1 MENIY
6 YEVKVLKKKARFAE
20 ENKDFKDITE
30 TLLEDVN
37 DLNEKIKHTIPWHL
51 EDKIYELKDIT
62 LKTRKSQPTYYN
74 VISYRYENCQNTTS
88 T

>member
-6 YEVKVLKKKARFAE
+6 YEVKVLKKEKARFAE

-37 DLNEKIKHTIPWHL
+37 DLNEKKKKKRFL
-51 EDKIYELKDIT
+51 DIQ
-62 LKTRKSQPTYYN
+62 KTKMMN
-74 VISYRYENCQNTTS
+74 
-88 T
+88 

>member
-6 YEVKVLKKKARFAE
+6 YEVKVLKEKARFAE

-37 DLNEKIKHTIPWHL
+37 DLNEKKKKKRFL
-51 EDKIYELKDIT
+51 DIQ
-62 LKTRKSQPTYYN
+62 KTKMMN
-74 VISYRYENCQNTTS
+74 
-88 T
+88 

>member
-6 YEVKVLKKKARFAE
+6 YEVKVLKEKARFAE

-37 DLNEKIKHTIPWHL
+37 DLNEEKKRFLDIQKTKIM
-51 EDKIYELKDIT
+51 
-62 LKTRKSQPTYYN
+62 N
-74 VISYRYENCQNTTS
+74 
-88 T
+88 